1 MLEISVL
8 SQILEEDIKD
18 IFEEL
23 RSPIGVLVTD
33 IGFGGSS

>member
-1 MLEISVL
+1 MLE
-8 SQILEEDIKD
+8 EGIKN

-33 IGFGGSS
+33 VGFGGGS